1 MRARMERRH
10 LGGPLVWLAA
20 AVWLWASQTAWAQG
34 PAAST
39 EPRGTAGSLG
49 LRAGETVPPERIQE
63 LYRKILT
70 DWSTGQTDRAPDELI
85 ELETTVAVDT
95 DARTHK
101 TLLKAEQEVI
111 HQVGQADIE
120 VLVPIAVLHH
130 EAYRRLLARGAR
142 GHALALVHT
151 RNMAK
156 DLALLYH
163 EQAGSEGAA
172 LVASRLLTSLGGLL
186 LQTAQQLSAAE
197 MFQKAI
203 EMDGHNVPALLALS
217 TVYEKNAQAESAVKL
232 LRQALTVE
240 PANAEARLRLA
251 LNLKRLGQTEES
263 QKLLAG
269 LTADKEPSWVTP
281 LAYQELARLD
291 CDRGK
296 ASEAE
301 KALRQAV
308 ERFPDDLRLRIQLA
322 AVLDRRGAAGEA
334 TALIEKAL
342 ESSAASAGTSVKT
355 GEVANARYLYNAVRA
370 DELASTRAFLDES
383 SKSRLQTL
391 AQALNAPPA
400 DAQTG
405 TGVAR

>member
-1 MRARMERRH
+1 MRARMEWRKH
-10 LGGPLVWLAA
+10 LGGPLGWLAA
-20 AVWLWASQTAWAQG
+20 AVWLWASQIAWAQSPG
-34 PAAST
+34 
-39 EPRGTAGSLG
+39 LG
-49 LRAGETVPPERIQE
+49 LRAGQAVPPEKIQE

-130 EAYRRLLARGAR
+130 EAYRRLLARGGR
-142 GHALALVHT
+142 GHALAMVHT

-156 DLALLYH
+156 DLALLYQ
-163 EQAGSEGAA
+163 EQSSSEGGA

-186 LQTAQQLSAAE
+186 LQAAQQLPAAE
-197 MFQKAI
+197 MFQKGI
-203 EMDGHNVPALLALS
+203 ELDGHNVPALLALA

-232 LRQALTVE
+232 LRQTLTVE

-251 LNLKRLGQTEES
+251 LNLKRLEQTGES
-263 QKLLAG
+263 QKLLEG
-269 LTADKEPSWVTP
+269 LTAEKEPSWVTP
-281 LAYQELARLD
+281 LAYQELARLAG
-291 CDRGK
+291 DRGK
-296 ASEAE
+296 TSEAE
-301 KALRQAV
+301 KTLRQGI

-322 AVLDRRGAAGEA
+322 AVLDRRGAPGEA
-334 TALIEKAL
+334 TALIDKAL
-342 ESSAASAGTSVKT
+342 ETSKSGEASSS
-355 GEVANARYLYNAVRA
+355 RYLYNAVRA
-370 DELASTRAFLDES
+370 DEFAQTRTFLDES
-383 SKSRLQTL
+383 AKSRLQML
-391 AQALNAPPA
+391 AQALNAPPV

>member
-1 MRARMERRH
+1 MRARMERKH

-20 AVWLWASQTAWAQG
+20 AAWLWASQTAWAQG
-34 PAAST
+34 PT
-39 EPRGTAGSLG
+39 LG
-49 LRAGETVPPERIQE
+49 LRAGEEIRPERIQE

-130 EAYRRLLARGAR
+130 EAYRRLLARGGR
-142 GHALALVHT
+142 GHALAMVHT

-186 LQTAQQLSAAE
+186 LQSAQQLPAAE
-197 MFQKAI
+197 MFQKAV
-203 EMDGHNVPALLALS
+203 ELDGHNVPALLALS
-217 TVYEKNAQAESAVKL
+217 TVYEKNARAESAVKL
-232 LRQALTVE
+232 LRQVLTVD
-240 PANAEARLRLA
+240 PANAEGRLRLA
-251 LNLKRLGQTEES
+251 LNLKRMEQTGES
-263 QKLLAG
+263 QKLLEG
-269 LTADKEPSWVTP
+269 LAADKEPSWVTP
-281 LAYQELARLD
+281 LAYQELARLAT
-291 CDRGK
+291 DRGK
-296 ASEAE
+296 SSEAE
-301 KALRQAV
+301 KVLRQAV
-308 ERFPDDLRLRIQLA
+308 ERFPGDLRLRIQLA
-322 AVLDRRGAAGEA
+322 AVLDRRGAPGEA

-342 ESSAASAGTSVKT
+342 ESSGSSAKT
-355 GEVANARYLYNAVRA
+355 GDVSTARYLYNAVRA
-370 DELASTRAFLDES
+370 DEFAPTRTYLDES
-383 SKSRLQTL
+383 SKSRLQML

>member
-1 MRARMERRH
+1 MRARMERMH
-10 LGGPLVWLAA
+10 LGGPFLWLAA
-20 AVWLWASQTAWAQG
+20 AVWLWASQTAWAQA
-34 PAAST
+34 PAAS
-39 EPRGTAGSLG
+39 PGPQGTAGSLG
-49 LRAGETVPPERIQE
+49 LRAGEVVRPERIQE

-163 EQAGSEGAA
+163 EQAGAEGGAQ
-172 LVASRLLTSLGGLL
+172 VASRLLTSLGGLL
-186 LQTAQQLSAAE
+186 LQTAQQLPAAE

-203 EMDGHNVPALLALS
+203 ELDARNVPALLELS

-269 LTADKEPSWVTP
+269 LTADKDPSWVTP

-291 CDRGK
+291 SDRGK
-296 ASEAE
+296 GAEAE
-301 KALRQAV
+301 KVLRQAV
-308 ERFPDDLRLRIQLA
+308 ARFPDDLRLCIQLA
-322 AVLDRRGAAGEA
+322 AVLDRRGAPGEA
-334 TALIEKAL
+334 TALVEKAL
-342 ESSAASAGTSVKT
+342 ESSDPSADSSVKA
-355 GEVANARYLYNAVRA
+355 GEVASSRYLYNTVRA

-400 DAQTG
+400 DAQAG

>member
-1 MRARMERRH
+1 MRARMEGRH

-20 AVWLWASQTAWAQG
+20 AVWLWASQTAWAQ
-34 PAAST
+34 S
-39 EPRGTAGSLG
+39 SLLG
-49 LRAGETVPPERIQE
+49 LKAGEEIRPERIQE

-70 DWSTGQTDRAPDELI
+70 DWSAGQTDRAPDELI
-85 ELETTVAVDT
+85 ELETTVVVDT

-130 EAYRRLLARGAR
+130 EAYRRLLARGGR
-142 GHALALVHT
+142 GHALAMGHT

-156 DLALLYH
+156 DLALLYQD
-163 EQAGSEGAA
+163 QAGAEGAA

-186 LQTAQQLSAAE
+186 LQSAQQLPAAA

-203 EMDGHNVPALLALS
+203 ELDGHNVPALLALS
-217 TVYEKNAQAESAVKL
+217 TVYEKNAQADSAIKL
-232 LRQALTVE
+232 LRQALTAE

-251 LNLKRLGQTEES
+251 LNLKRLDQTAES
-263 QKLLAG
+263 QKLLEG
-269 LTADKEPSWVTP
+269 LTAEKEATWVTP
-281 LAYQELARLD
+281 LAYQELARLAG
-291 CDRGK
+291 DRGK
-296 ASEAE
+296 SSEEE
-301 KALRQAV
+301 KVLRQAI

-322 AVLDRRGAAGEA
+322 AVLDRRGAPGEA
-334 TALIEKAL
+334 TALVEKAL
-342 ESSAASAGTSVKT
+342 EASSDTGAKT
-355 GEVANARYLYNAVRA
+355 GAKTGGEVSNARYLYNAVRA
-370 DELASTRAFLDES
+370 DEFASTRAYLDENA
-383 SKSRLQTL
+383 KSRLQML
-391 AQALNAPPA
+391 AQALSAPPA

>member
-1 MRARMERRH
+1 MRARMERKH
-10 LGGPLVWLAA
+10 LGGPLIWLAA
-20 AVWLWASQTAWAQG
+20 AAWLWASQTAWAQG
-34 PAAST
+34 SA
-39 EPRGTAGSLG
+39 LG
-49 LRAGETVPPERIQE
+49 LRAGQEVKPERIQE

-130 EAYRRLLARGAR
+130 EAYRRLLARGGR
-142 GHALALVHT
+142 GHALAMVHT

-163 EQAGSEGAA
+163 EQSGSEGAA

-186 LQTAQQLSAAE
+186 LQSAQQLPAAE

-203 EMDGHNVPALLALS
+203 ELDGHNVPALLALS
-217 TVYEKNAQAESAVKL
+217 TVYEKNARAESAVKL
-232 LRQALTVE
+232 LRQVLTVD

-251 LNLKRLGQTEES
+251 LNLKRLEQTGES
-263 QKLLAG
+263 QKLLEG
-269 LTADKEPSWVTP
+269 LAADKEPSWVTP
-281 LAYQELARLD
+281 LAYQELARLAT
-291 CDRGK
+291 DRGK
-296 ASEAE
+296 SSEAE
-301 KALRQAV
+301 KVLRQAV
-308 ERFPDDLRLRIQLA
+308 ERFPGDLRLRIQLA
-322 AVLDRRGAAGEA
+322 AVLDRRGAPGEA

-342 ESSAASAGTSVKT
+342 ASSDPNAGTGAQT
-355 GEVANARYLYNAVRA
+355 GEVSSARYLYNAVRA
-370 DELASTRAFLDES
+370 DEFASTRTYLDES
-383 SKSRLQTL
+383 SKSRLQML

>member
-1 MRARMERRH
+1 MRARMERKH
-10 LGGPLVWLAA
+10 LGGPLIWLAA
-20 AVWLWASQTAWAQG
+20 AAWLWASQTAWAQG
-34 PAAST
+34 SA
-39 EPRGTAGSLG
+39 LG
-49 LRAGETVPPERIQE
+49 LRAGQEVKPERIQE

-130 EAYRRLLARGAR
+130 EAYRRLLARGGR
-142 GHALALVHT
+142 GHALAMVHT

-163 EQAGSEGAA
+163 EQSGSEGAA

-186 LQTAQQLSAAE
+186 LQSAQQLPAAE

-203 EMDGHNVPALLALS
+203 ELDGHNVPALLALS
-217 TVYEKNAQAESAVKL
+217 TVYEKNARAESAVKL
-232 LRQALTVE
+232 LRQVLTVD

-251 LNLKRLGQTEES
+251 LNLKRLEQTGES
-263 QKLLAG
+263 QKLLEG
-269 LTADKEPSWVTP
+269 LAADKEPSWVTP
-281 LAYQELARLD
+281 LAYQELARLAT
-291 CDRGK
+291 DRGK
-296 ASEAE
+296 SSEAE
-301 KALRQAV
+301 KVLRQAV
-308 ERFPDDLRLRIQLA
+308 ERFPGDLRLRIQLA
-322 AVLDRRGAAGEA
+322 AVLDRRGAPGEA

-342 ESSAASAGTSVKT
+342 GSSDPNAGTSAQT
-355 GEVANARYLYNAVRA
+355 GEVASARYLYNAVRA
-370 DELASTRAFLDES
+370 DEFASTRTYLDES
-383 SKSRLQTL
+383 SKSRLQML

>member
-1 MRARMERRH
+1 MRARMERKH
-10 LGGPLVWLAA
+10 LGGPLIWLAA
-20 AVWLWASQTAWAQG
+20 AAWLWASQTAWAQG
-34 PAAST
+34 SA
-39 EPRGTAGSLG
+39 LG
-49 LRAGETVPPERIQE
+49 LRAGQEVKPERIQE

-130 EAYRRLLARGAR
+130 EAYRRLLARGGR
-142 GHALALVHT
+142 GHALAMVHT

-163 EQAGSEGAA
+163 EQSGSEGAA

-186 LQTAQQLSAAE
+186 LQSAQQLPAAE

-203 EMDGHNVPALLALS
+203 ELDGHNVPALLALS
-217 TVYEKNAQAESAVKL
+217 TVYEKNARAESAVKL
-232 LRQALTVE
+232 LRQVLTVD
-240 PANAEARLRLA
+240 PVNAEARLRLA
-251 LNLKRLGQTEES
+251 LNLKRLEQTAES
-263 QKLLAG
+263 QKLLEG
-269 LTADKEPSWVTP
+269 LAADKEPSWVTP
-281 LAYQELARLD
+281 LAYQELARLAG
-291 CDRGK
+291 DRGK
-296 ASEAE
+296 SSEAE
-301 KALRQAV
+301 KVLRQAV
-308 ERFPDDLRLRIQLA
+308 ERFPGDLRLCIQLA
-322 AVLDRRGAAGEA
+322 AVLDRRGAPGEA

-342 ESSAASAGTSVKT
+342 GSSGTSAKT
-355 GEVANARYLYNAVRA
+355 SDVSTARYLYNAVRA
-370 DELASTRAFLDES
+370 DEFAPTRTYLDES
-383 SKSRLQTL
+383 SKSRLQML

>member
-1 MRARMERRH
+1 
-10 LGGPLVWLAA
+10 VWLAA
-20 AVWLWASQTAWAQG
+20 AVWLWAGQTAWAQG

-39 EPRGTAGSLG
+39 EARGTAGSLG
-49 LRAGETVPPERIQE
+49 LRAGQAVPPEKIQE

-130 EAYRRLLARGAR
+130 EAYRRLLARGGR
-142 GHALALVHT
+142 GHALAMVHS

-163 EQAGSEGAA
+163 EQSGSEGAA

-186 LQTAQQLSAAE
+186 LQASQQLPAAE
-197 MFQKAI
+197 MFQKGI
-203 EMDGHNVPALLALS
+203 ELDGHNVPALLGLS
-217 TVYEKNAQAESAVKL
+217 TVYEKNAQAASAVKL

-251 LNLKRLGQTEES
+251 LNLKRMEQTGES
-263 QKLLAG
+263 QKLLEG
-269 LTADKEPSWVTP
+269 LTGDKESSWVTP
-281 LAYQELARLD
+281 LAYQELARLAS
-291 CDRGK
+291 DRGK
-296 ASEAE
+296 TSEAE
-301 KALRQAV
+301 KTLRQAV
-308 ERFPDDLRLRIQLA
+308 ERFPEDLRLRIQLA
-322 AVLDRRGAAGEA
+322 AVLDRRGAPGEA

-342 ESSAASAGTSVKT
+342 GLSGTSAGTSAGINSKT
-355 GEVANARYLYNAVRA
+355 GEVASARYLYNAVRA
-370 DELASTRAFLDES
+370 DEFAQTRTYLDES
-383 SKSRLQTL
+383 AKSRFQML
-391 AQALNAPPA
+391 AQALNAPPV

>member
-1 MRARMERRH
+1 MRARMERKH

-20 AVWLWASQTAWAQG
+20 AAWLWASQAAWAQG
-34 PAAST
+34 P
-39 EPRGTAGSLG
+39 SLG
-49 LRAGETVPPERIQE
+49 LRAGEEIKPERIQE

-70 DWSTGQTDRAPDELI
+70 DWSTGQSDRAPDELI

-101 TLLKAEQEVI
+101 TLLKAEQEII
-111 HQVGQADIE
+111 HQVGQTDIE

-130 EAYRRLLARGAR
+130 EAYRRLLARGGR
-142 GHALALVHT
+142 GHALAMIHT

-156 DLALLYH
+156 DLALLYQ
-163 EQAGSEGAA
+163 EQSGAEGAA

-186 LQTAQQLSAAE
+186 LQAAQQLPAAG

-203 EMDGHNVPALLALS
+203 EMDGHNIPALLALA
-217 TVYEKNAQAESAVKL
+217 TVYEKNAQTESAVKL
-232 LRQALTVE
+232 LRQALTIE

-251 LNLKRLGQTEES
+251 LNLKRLDQTAES
-263 QKLLAG
+263 QKLLEG
-269 LTADKEPSWVTP
+269 LTAEKEPSWITP
-281 LAYQELARLD
+281 LAYQELARLASG
-291 CDRGK
+291 RGK
-296 ASEAE
+296 SAEAE
-301 KALRQAV
+301 KVLRQAV
-308 ERFPDDLRLRIQLA
+308 ERFPEDLRLRIQLA

-342 ESSAASAGTSVKT
+342 ELSRTSASPGAGIGAKT
-355 GEVANARYLYNAVRA
+355 GEVSSARYLYNAVRV
-370 DELASTRAFLDES
+370 DEFAQTRTFLDES
-383 SKSRLQTL
+383 ARSRFQTL
-391 AQALNAPPA
+391 AQALSAPPA